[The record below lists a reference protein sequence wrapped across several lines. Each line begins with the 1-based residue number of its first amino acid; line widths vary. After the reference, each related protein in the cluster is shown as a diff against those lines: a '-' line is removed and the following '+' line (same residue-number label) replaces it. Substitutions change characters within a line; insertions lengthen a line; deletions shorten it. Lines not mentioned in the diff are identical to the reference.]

1 MWAEVPVHRRPNPV
15 IAAAIGGVIG
25 ASLRWLS
32 ALPFDFERGDFPW
45 IVLFV
50 NLVGS
55 LAIGAA
61 AMRVP
66 RGSLQWAFIVTG
78 VLGGFT
84 TMSGFALAFNDLVD
98 AGRTAA
104 AFTYLGVTMAGGV
117 TAVLLGERGAR

>member
-1 MWAEVPVHRRPNPV
+1 MWAEVPVPRLQNPV
-15 IAAAIGGVIG
+15 VAAAVGGVIG

-32 ALPFDFERGDFPW
+32 AVPFDIERGDFPW

-50 NLVGS
+50 NLAGS
-55 LAIGAA
+55 IAIGAA
-61 AMRVP
+61 AARVA
-66 RGSLQWAFIVTG
+66 RGSLAWAFIVTG

-84 TMSGFALAFNDLVD
+84 TMSGFALAFNDIVD

-117 TAVLLGERGAR
+117 AAVLLGERGAR

>member
-1 MWAEVPVHRRPNPV
+1 M
-15 IAAAIGGVIG
+15 
-25 ASLRWLS
+25 
-32 ALPFDFERGDFPW
+32 PFDLQRGDFPW

-66 RGSLQWAFIVTG
+66 RGSTAWAFIVTG

-98 AGRTAA
+98 TGRTAA

-117 TAVLLGERGAR
+117 GAVLLGERGAR